1 MRAFF
6 PSSRES
12 AFVQSSTLS
21 EEGRGLFSGRA
32 PVVRRRKCS
41 GGEIQLVLDYRDG
54 QKLASWF
61 SCYFMR
67 VVVVIQMRSI
77 ANIK

>member
-6 PSSRES
+6 PSFQER
-12 AFVQSSTLS
+12 AFVHTLR
-21 EEGRGLFSGRA
+21 GGRRRGLFSGRA